1 MTYTP
6 NNTSGELPIEQFV
19 ANVTDAV
26 QSGKQNIAYFIEKYA
41 LDPEEAAQFVQMI
54 RLLTAALV
62 PVKPNKEFTNQ
73 LKHDLIGEPER
84 SLVARLTQLPP
95 RVQIAAIAALG
106 AGLWLLARR
115 RYAALVDEVEG
126 DGSAEIA
133 AAR

>member
-26 QSGKQNIAYFIEKYA
+26 QSGKQSIAYFVEKYA

-54 RLLTAALV
+54 RLLASALV

-84 SLVARLTQLPP
+84 TLVARLTQLPP

-115 RYAALVDEVEG
+115 RYAALVEEVEA

>member
-26 QSGKQNIAYFIEKYA
+26 QSGKQSIAYFVEKYA

-54 RLLTAALV
+54 RLLASALV

-84 SLVARLTQLPP
+84 TLVARLTQLPP

-115 RYAALVDEVEG
+115 RYAALVEEVEG

>member
-6 NNTSGELPIEQFV
+6 NNTPGDLPIEHFV

-41 LDPEEAAQFVQMI
+41 LDPEEAAQFVQVI
-54 RLLTAALV
+54 RLLAATLV
-62 PVKPNKEFTNQ
+62 PVKPNKEFAVQ
-73 LKHDLIGEPER
+73 LKHDLVGETEK

-106 AGLWLLARR
+106 AGLWILARR
-115 RYAALVDEVEG
+115 RYATLVEEVEG